1 MNKEIKKKGS
11 IPIIVIIMSMLLMS
25 MLLLQTTTADIL
37 DSPHINATLSYQ
49 DPDPVDPGEIAE
61 LRFSI
66 KNDGASTAK
75 TTEFSIETEYPLMI
89 ATGEDEIKSLG
100 DIPVYDSTKIDT
112 GEATLKYKLIVDPNA
127 AEGEYEVQLRYKTE
141 GGVSRG
147 NWITLDPFIAAV
159 GGKATNVVIEETKTT
174 PERVAPGK
182 SADISIKITNNG
194 NTYIED
200 MTITLLLQNIT
211 EIAPLKTSNE
221 VIIRNVLG
229 GESKQAN
236 FSIIVAPD
244 ASVKVYKIPVTIKY
258 TDQRNNKYEK
268 SSYISL
274 VVDAQ
279 PEYVL
284 NIEESDVYKEGITG
298 NIVISLSNIGVANL
312 NYATLTLE
320 EGEYYIVLSSNTVYL
335 GNLES
340 DDYETAQFKIYTK
353 DYAEE
358 LPLNFRLVYKDA
370 FNQNY
375 DEQITLTTKM
385 FTSWEAKKYGLTEGG
400 SWFTVLFII
409 LGVGVLAW
417 YLWKHHKKSQSNPKV
432 K

>member
-1 MNKEIKKKGS
+1 MNAIKKGILITTILIMS
-11 IPIIVIIMSMLLMS
+11 VIIM
-25 MLLLQTTTADIL
+25 QTASAAIL

-49 DPDPVDPGEIAE
+49 DPDPVDPREIVE

-75 TTEFSIETEYPLMI
+75 TIEFTIEPEYPLLL
-89 ATGEDEIKSLG
+89 ANGEDEVKSLG
-100 DIPVYDSTKIDT
+100 DIPVYNADEIDT
-112 GEATLKYKLIVDPNA
+112 GETTLKYKLIVDPNA
-127 AEGEYEVQLRYKTE
+127 AEGEYEVTLLYKTE

-147 NWITLDPFIAAV
+147 NWITLDPFTVQV
-159 GGKATNVVIEETKTT
+159 GGKAASVVIEETKTI
-174 PERVAPGK
+174 PERVAPGE
-182 SADISIKITNNG
+182 SADISIIITNNG

-200 MTITLLLQNIT
+200 MTITLSLQNTT

-221 VIIRNVLG
+221 LVIRNILG
-229 GESKQAN
+229 GESKEAN

-244 ASVKVYKIPVTIKY
+244 AAVKVYKIPVTLKY

-268 SSYISL
+268 NTYISL
-274 VVDAQ
+274 VVDAE

-284 NIEESDVYKEGITG
+284 NIEESEVYKEDVAG
-298 NIVISLSNIGVANL
+298 NIVVSLSNIGVANL

-320 EGEYYIVLSSNTVYL
+320 EGAYYTILSSDTVYL

-340 DDYETAQFKIYTK
+340 DDYETAQFKIYAK
-353 DYAEE
+353 DYVED
-358 LPLNFRLVYKDA
+358 LPLQFRLVYKDA
-370 FNQNY
+370 FNKNY

-385 FTSWEAKKYGLTEGG
+385 FTAWEAKKYGLTENG
-400 SWFTVLFII
+400 SGITTAFII

-417 YLWKHHKKSQSNPKV
+417 YFWKHYKKSQSNPKT